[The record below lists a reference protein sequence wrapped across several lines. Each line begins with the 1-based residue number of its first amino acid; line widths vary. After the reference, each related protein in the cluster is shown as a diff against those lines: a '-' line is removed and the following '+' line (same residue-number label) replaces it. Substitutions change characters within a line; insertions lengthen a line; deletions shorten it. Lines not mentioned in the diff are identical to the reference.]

1 MPRVGRSTE
10 TKSSTGRWGWELVL
24 RVDRVSSA
32 RRRRM
37 GLHSSVSA
45 LNTTDLHTY
54 LHLRLYIYVTYI
66 LPHTAEGII
75 LRTPHQPVSTTMVR
89 GPHSSLESY
98 KDGITTDPF
107 WRLRKQ
113 AQSGHGKQ
121 GWTHGRAVLP
131 IPTSRIGCPQM
142 SAFATP
148 ASPLK
153 DPHSKPVPSHAC
165 VPAARE
171 AGKTSVWPSHA
182 LLPPLRPPEVTVS
195 PEHTLV
201 TQN

>member
-1 MPRVGRSTE
+1 MKATHVCPHLYKMPRVGRSTE

-75 LRTPHQPVSTTMVR
+75 LRTPTSQFRPPWLGDLIRVWNLTEMVS
-89 GPHSSLESY
+89 
-98 KDGITTDPF
+98 
-107 WRLRKQ
+107 
-113 AQSGHGKQ
+113 
-121 GWTHGRAVLP
+121 LP
-131 IPTSRIGCPQM
+131 IPFG
-142 SAFATP
+142 
-148 ASPLK
+148 
-153 DPHSKPVPSHAC
+153 D
-165 VPAARE
+165 
-171 AGKTSVWPSHA
+171 
-182 LLPPLRPPEVTVS
+182 
-195 PEHTLV
+195 
-201 TQN
+201 